1 MSGRVQRFCLIAL
14 LTILLGL
21 LLVFTF
27 SSCSME
33 PTTTLTREQVIALIA
48 YSAVP
53 YIDSYLQQ
61 SGQPLLNHPV
71 NAAGDWNA
79 VYGDDGNWTVQ
90 GQVTVQDPSG
100 NKNCSTTWTLN
111 DTDGTIKLVKF
122 VCQ

>member
-1 MSGRVQRFCLIAL
+1 MSNRVQRFCLIAL
-14 LTILLGL
+14 LTILLCL
-21 LLVFTF
+21 LFVGTF
-27 SSCSME
+27 SSCAMG
-33 PTTTLTREQVIALIA
+33 PTTTLTREQAIALIA

-71 NAAGDWNA
+71 NAGGDWNA

-100 NKNCSTTWTLN
+100 NKNCSTTWTLS
-111 DTDGTIKLVKF
+111 DTDGTIKLIESTCK
-122 VCQ
+122 